1 MSEWVLRI
9 VNGLFDPGRVSEMAQ
24 GNNPGLILLMGT
36 QRIVVG
42 GLARWGGC

>member
-9 VNGLFDPGRVSEMAQ
+9 VNGPSTGTSKMVQS
-24 GNNPGLILLMGT
+24 NNPGLILLKGT

-42 GLARWGGC
+42 GFAPWGGY